1 MNNEALQTTESVPIT
16 IDGTT
21 GKLDPTPREI
31 HLKTIDNV
39 RLQMACVYRDM
50 RRGVV
55 DTGDGSKLV
64 YVLAQIGKMI
74 EMHDFETRLNLLEGN
89 KNGND

>member
-1 MNNEALQTTESVPIT
+1 MSKEATENAPIT

-21 GKLDPTPREI
+21 GRLDPTPREI
-31 HLKTIDNV
+31 HLKTVDNV
-39 RLQMACVYRDM
+39 RLEMAKVYRDM

-55 DTGDGSKLV
+55 DTGDGTKLV
-64 YVLAQIGKMI
+64 YVLGAIGKMI
-74 EMHDFETRLNLLEGN
+74 ELHELETRLDLLEGI

>member
-1 MNNEALQTTESVPIT
+1 MSKEATESPPATV
-16 IDGTT
+16 DGTT

-31 HLKTIDNV
+31 HLKSVDNV
-39 RLQMACVYRDM
+39 RLEMAKVYRDM

-55 DTGDGSKLV
+55 DTGDGTKLV

-74 EMHDFETRLNLLEGN
+74 ELHDLEARLDLLEGD
-89 KNGND
+89 KNGNN